1 MSQMISEILY
11 QDKTSLVSV
20 EKLLNRVLA
29 QISIENYAPYVHL
42 EMDVTKAR
50 IRVNGILFSRVLV
63 NLVQNAA
70 NAIETS
76 RAPNITI
83 RAGMDG
89 AWVRFQVI
97 DNGTGIEIQKL
108 KDIWT
113 RGYSGG
119 GSSGLGLFF
128 VRDVVERFNGI
139 IDLWSEVGKGTV
151 ITIKIPKEAQE
162 DGPETKRDDSV
173 H

>member
-1 MSQMISEILY
+1 
-11 QDKTSLVSV
+11 
-20 EKLLNRVLA
+20 
-29 QISIENYAPYVHL
+29 
-42 EMDVTKAR
+42 
-50 IRVNGILFSRVLV
+50 
-63 NLVQNAA
+63 
-70 NAIETS
+70 
-76 RAPNITI
+76 
-83 RAGMDG
+83 MDG